1 MLLDILVQNVVNDH
15 RVLDDGLGG
24 LIPRI
29 VDLHCVL
36 DDRLVGGLIP
46 RVVDLHRV
54 LTFIQCIDMISLQE
68 WYSTHML

>member
-1 MLLDILVQNVVNDH
+1 MLPDILVRNVVNDH
-15 RVLDDGLGG
+15 RVLDDRLGG
-24 LIPRI
+24 LIPHV
-29 VDLHCVL
+29 VDLHRVL

-46 RVVDLHRV
+46 CVVDLHRV

>member
-1 MLLDILVQNVVNDH
+1 MLPDILVRNVVNDH
-15 RVLDDGLGG
+15 CVLDDGLGG
-24 LIPRI
+24 LIPRV
-29 VDLHCVL
+29 VDLHRVL

-46 RVVDLHRV
+46 CVVDLHRV

>member
-1 MLLDILVQNVVNDH
+1 MLSDILVRNVVNDH

-24 LIPRI
+24 LIPR
-29 VDLHCVL
+29 
-36 DDRLVGGLIP
+36 
-46 RVVDLHRV
+46 VVDLHHV